1 MERCNAVGVREAVH
15 YDKTGRNVSYVVK
28 LTEHIGGRMTVVL
41 T

>member
-1 MERCNAVGVREAVH
+1 MRLVLEKQYI